1 MAADHAERRG
11 VGSNSSGG
19 GTTTLHHI
27 GEQVRPPQRARRVA
41 HQQTTA
47 DGRRP
52 LKPWTATCERPAEA
66 FEALYR
72 LQLRG
77 IRDIAVTG
85 PDGENYDADDLLQ
98 TSRAGGI

>member
-1 MAADHAERRG
+1 MGYLVTASAAPEG
-11 VGSNSSGG
+11 GNSIRI
-19 GTTTLHHI
+19 H
-27 GEQVRPPQRARRVA
+27 
-41 HQQTTA
+41 
-47 DGRRP
+47 
-52 LKPWTATCERPAEA
+52 CERPAEA